1 MEIVP
6 ARLKEKQCHPFCVIH
21 VLSCL
26 YRLWNRKDF
35 HGIFYQQNVHRIC
48 ISGRWCNDLSFLC
61 SHYTHRAPYPVF
73 CTVLSQNPLE
83 TLEEELIGVAGLHN
97 VKYIQKNAEVAIL
110 IGNQDYRK
118 KGFGSRYLILLEK
131 YAFDMI
137 NLHRLYAFIYPENT
151 VSRHLFEKHDY
162 ILEGVVREAAFWNGE
177 YRDIMLYGK
186 LK

>member
-1 MEIVP
+1 M
-6 ARLKEKQCHPFCVIH
+6 
-21 VLSCL
+21 
-26 YRLWNRKDF
+26 
-35 HGIFYQQNVHRIC
+35 
-48 ISGRWCNDLSFLC
+48 
-61 SHYTHRAPYPVF
+61 
-73 CTVLSQNPLE
+73 
-83 TLEEELIGVAGLHN
+83 AGLHN

>member
-1 MEIVP
+1 MNEFIKEGSLVLRAIVP
-6 ARLKEKQCHPFCVIH
+6 EDKELFLKWHNDQNIRECIG
-21 VLSCL
+21 
-26 YRLWNRKDF
+26 
-35 HGIFYQQNVHRIC
+35 GIFPFTERTFEYVCRMSEQDTPPHI
-48 ISGRWCNDLSFLC
+48 WFALC
-61 SHYTHRAPYPVF
+61 Y
-73 CTVLSQNPLE
+73 
-83 TLEEELIGVAGLHN
+83 EEELIGVAGLHN